1 MASPPRTSAHASIAL
16 AVIVACQLM
25 MIIDT
30 SVVNI
35 ALAPIQRSLG
45 FSPAG
50 LAWVIDAYLLFF
62 GGLLLLGGRAGDVF
76 GRRRMLMLGLTLF
89 TAASLAGGLATSPT
103 LLLIARAA
111 QGAGAAFASPSTLS
125 LISVIF
131 AEGNARNRALAVF
144 TSVSAGGATLGLVLG
159 GALISSVSWRWVFFI
174 NVPIGVAVILLAP
187 RLVPEPPRNGGRLD
201 LAGAVLATSGLAA
214 VIFAFIEWAG
224 RSAPMLIAGSFAA
237 GAVLLAA
244 FVLVERRRAQPLFP
258 LRLLAHRPRA
268 AAYVTFLLLPAL
280 MNFLFFTLS
289 QYMEDALHLSALQTG
304 IGYLPISVLIFAG
317 SRVAPRLLGRFGAR
331 PLLVSGLVCV
341 MVAALWMSHAAPS
354 QGYLTGLLGPML
366 LFGLG
371 IGQCFL
377 PLSATVLAGVPR
389 NDAGAASG
397 MLQTM
402 QQSGAALGVAS
413 LTTVAAQ
420 YGQAAALRTGAG
432 FVLLALLIVLIGI
445 RSPRA
450 VQMPVIV
457 AEPVVEETHEMV
469 PAMAGA
475 E

>member
-1 MASPPRTSAHASIAL
+1 MASPPRPYVHSSIAL

-35 ALAPIQRSLG
+35 ALAPIQHSLH
-45 FSPAG
+45 FSSAG

-62 GGLLLLGGRAGDVF
+62 GGLLLLGGRTGDVF
-76 GRRRMLMLGLTLF
+76 GRRRMLVLGLTVF

-103 LLLIARAA
+103 LLLIARAT

-174 NVPIGVAVILLAP
+174 NVPVGIAVILLAP

-201 LAGAVLATSGLAA
+201 LAGAFLGTSGLAA
-214 VIFAFIEWAG
+214 VIFGFIEWAEQA
-224 RSAPMLIAGSFAA
+224 APALIAGSFAV
-237 GAVLLAA
+237 GTVLLTA
-244 FVLVERRRAQPLFP
+244 FVLVERRRAQSLFP

-268 AAYVTFLLLPAL
+268 AAYGSFLLLPAL

-289 QYMEDALHLSALQTG
+289 QFMEDALHFSALQTG
-304 IGYLPISVLIFAG
+304 IGYFPVTFLIFGG
-317 SRVAPRLLGRFGAR
+317 SRVAPRLLARFGAR
-331 PLLVSGLVCV
+331 PLLVSGLLCV
-341 MVAALWMSHAAPS
+341 TAAALWISHASPS
-354 QGYLTGLLGPML
+354 EGYLTGLLGPML

-377 PLSATVLAGVPR
+377 PLSATILAGVPR

-413 LTTVAAQ
+413 LTTVAAHF
-420 YGQAAALRTGAG
+420 GQAAALRTGAG
-432 FVLLALLIVLIGI
+432 FVLVALLIVLIGI
-445 RSPRA
+445 RPARQASAPA
-450 VQMPVIV
+450 PSV
-457 AEPVVEETHEMV
+457 ELEVEERPDMV
-469 PAMAGA
+469 PVLAGA